1 MIISSIVLT
10 GWQLWLILAA
20 ILVIIELLTGTFAA
34 FCLVGGCIVAM
45 VGALCGGGL
54 KLQLILLTFG
64 TVVTFLAIRPTLLRR
79 RAAAPKPVSNMDAL
93 IGRIVTVTDDIR
105 PGAIGRIKADGDSW
119 QAKATAPRVAIP
131 AGCQVRIIG
140 YDSIILQVEQL

>member
-1 MIISSIVLT
+1 MIISTIVLT

-45 VGALCGGGL
+45 IGALCGGGL

-64 TVVTFLAIRPTLLRR
+64 TVVTFLAIRPTLLRK
-79 RAAAPKPVSNMDAL
+79 RAATKPASNMDAL

-105 PGAIGRIKADGDSW
+105 PGAIGRVKADGDNW
-119 QAKATAPRVAIP
+119 QAVASDNQASIP

-140 YDSIILQVEQL
+140 YDSIILRVEQI

>member
-45 VGALCGGGL
+45 IGTLCGGGL

-64 TVVTFLAIRPTLLRR
+64 TVVTFLAIRPTLLRK
-79 RAAAPKPVSNMDAL
+79 RAAAKPVSNMDAL
-93 IGRIVTVTDDIR
+93 IGRIVTVTDEIR
-105 PGAIGRIKADGDSW
+105 PGAIGRVKADGDNW
-119 QAKATAPRVAIP
+119 QAVAPDNQASIP

-140 YDSIILQVEQL
+140 YDSIILRVEQL